1 MYRLYGK
8 PFTMSMVP
16 EGVMDELGI
25 DYESIMLPPGP
36 VSDPAYLALRPD
48 GLVPTLTQGD
58 LVIYE
63 GSAIAMY
70 LTEQHGGL
78 APAIGTPERAR
89 WLQWMLYLG
98 SMVHPAVALE
108 FHPDWF
114 TDDPAAIPAIQA
126 RARRTG
132 DELWGQIE
140 AQLGDDPWLT
150 GKDFTCADILF
161 LVQALFH
168 WDAPAMLARSPRVA
182 ALVGHIQARPA
193 MTALLGRHDVPLAAV

>member
-25 DYESIMLPPGP
+25 AHQSIMLAPGP
-36 VSDPAYLALRPD
+36 TTDPAYLALRPD
-48 GLVPTLTQGD
+48 GLVPTLTVSD

-70 LTEQHGGL
+70 LTEKHGAL

-126 RARRTG
+126 RARRNC
-132 DELWGQIE
+132 DELWRQIE
-140 AQLGDDPWLT
+140 GQLGEDAWLT
-150 GKDFTCADILF
+150 GPEFTSADILF
-161 LVQALFH
+161 LVQAMFH
-168 WDAPAMLARSPRVA
+168 WDSPAMFARSPRVA
-182 ALVGHIQARPA
+182 ALVRRIHARPA
-193 MTALLGRHDVPLAAV
+193 MAALLARHDVPAPAV